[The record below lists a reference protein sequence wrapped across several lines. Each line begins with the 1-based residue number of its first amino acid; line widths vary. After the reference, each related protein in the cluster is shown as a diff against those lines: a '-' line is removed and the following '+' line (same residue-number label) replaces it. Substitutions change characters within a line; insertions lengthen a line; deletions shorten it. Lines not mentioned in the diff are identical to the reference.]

1 MPASVS
7 DVSDRVV
14 RQGRL
19 CIVHPRQVCPN
30 ETLVCGEPFQGERR
44 GGEQGVVREAL
55 MRADKGPQGLRDGA
69 GEEEVRPRKLF
80 VQVGL

>member
-1 MPASVS
+1 VG
-7 DVSDRVV
+7 VV
-14 RQGRL
+14 LELPGPRMQDTET
-19 CIVHPRQVCPN
+19 PRQVCPN